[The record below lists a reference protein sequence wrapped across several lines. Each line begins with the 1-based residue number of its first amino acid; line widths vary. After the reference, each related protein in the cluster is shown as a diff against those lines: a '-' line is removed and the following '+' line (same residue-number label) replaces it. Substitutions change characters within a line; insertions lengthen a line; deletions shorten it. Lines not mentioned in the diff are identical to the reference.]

1 MEKDTKCKIYEL
13 GSKLGLNKNEINIIM
28 NEQNI
33 FSEKSS
39 FSNGPNWYSGGRYGT
54 ISINEF

>member
-39 FSNGPNWYSGGRYGT
+39 FSNGPNWYSGEDT
-54 ISINEF
+54 EQLV